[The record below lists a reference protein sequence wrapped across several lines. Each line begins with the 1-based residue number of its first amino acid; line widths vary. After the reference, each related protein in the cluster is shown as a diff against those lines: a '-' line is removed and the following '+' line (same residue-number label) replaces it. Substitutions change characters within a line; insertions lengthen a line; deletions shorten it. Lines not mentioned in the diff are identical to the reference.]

1 VNALRAGWIGPFV
14 VDRVACR
21 PARPTIKRRV
31 AIAARPSRSIAMSER
46 KEQIIEFPTRFPIK
60 IMGARHDDFSQT
72 IFELVRIHAADLT
85 AEDIELRVSSG
96 GNYISLTVTVL
107 AISQEQLDNIYRA
120 VTGHPMVK
128 YVL

>member
-1 VNALRAGWIGPFV
+1 M
-14 VDRVACR
+14 
-21 PARPTIKRRV
+21 T
-31 AIAARPSRSIAMSER
+31 MEE
-46 KEQIIEFPTRFPIK
+46 KESLIEFPARFPIK
-60 IMGARHDDFSQT
+60 VMGTRHDEFSQT
-72 IFELVRIHAADLT
+72 IFEVVRIHAPDLT

-96 GNYISLTVTVL
+96 GNYISLTVTVT

>member
-1 VNALRAGWIGPFV
+1 MT
-14 VDRVACR
+14 VA
-21 PARPTIKRRV
+21 
-31 AIAARPSRSIAMSER
+31 E
-46 KEQIIEFPTRFPIK
+46 KESLIEFPARFPIK
-60 IMGARHDDFSQT
+60 VMGVRHDEFSQT
-72 IFELVRIHAADLT
+72 IFEVVRIHAPDLT

-96 GNYISLTVTVL
+96 GNYISLTVTVT